1 MRSLFITGLLVAPS
15 TDAMAEE
22 TGALAAPAGEIGV
35 DRSAARLRLDLAGT
49 FTAGQAK
56 SSRVDSF
63 ALGPG
68 LALDLGAQLGDHAAV
83 YVRGET
89 STIFPFTLQAA
100 GYVIGEWT
108 PVRRFSIGSG
118 LGYEMMLR
126 YCQGCT
132 SAEPNPNWA
141 GVSFPLILGLNVGAI
156 APARATRT
164 FLRIGLEGAVGYE
177 ASTGTVGWHSML
189 SAGVAWM

>member
-1 MRSLFITGLLVAPS
+1 MSIVPS
-15 TDAMAEE
+15 
-22 TGALAAPAGEIGV
+22 ALGV
-35 DRSAARLRLDLAGT
+35 DIARSYRGRQDRDRAARLRLDLAGT

-56 SSRVDSF
+56 STRVDSF

-83 YVRGET
+83 YVRGEA
-89 STIFPFTLQAA
+89 STIFPFTFQAA

-118 LGYEMMLR
+118 LGYEMMLS

-132 SAEPNPNWA
+132 SLEPNPNWA
-141 GVSFPLILGLNVGAI
+141 GVSFPLILGLNIGAI

-164 FLRIGLEGAVGYE
+164 FLRIGSKEPWATRP
-177 ASTGTVGWHSML
+177 ARTR
-189 SAGVAWM
+189 SAGTRR